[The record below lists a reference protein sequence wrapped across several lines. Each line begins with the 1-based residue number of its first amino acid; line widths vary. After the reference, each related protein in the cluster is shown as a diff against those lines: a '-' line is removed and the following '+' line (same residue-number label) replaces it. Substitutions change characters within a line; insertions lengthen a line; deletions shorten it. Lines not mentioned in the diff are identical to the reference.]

1 MIILVDPCLATN
13 FQSFRDLLRYN
24 ILSVRGRSHCSW
36 VKFLL
41 VSVPAPTVPLTNDEG
56 RKTALGTRV
65 LLSGDLKHRVQVVGE
80 TQVPF
85 AVGPGVEPLVS
96 AVAASVAPEI
106 QQKSNDQI
114 GKPDR
119 VEVSRLTGLL

>member
-24 ILSVRGRSHCSW
+24 ILSVRARSHCSW
-36 VKFLL
+36 VKFLSL
-41 VSVPAPTVPLTNDEG
+41 VSVPAPTVPLTDDEG
-56 RKTALGTRV
+56 RKTASGTRV
-65 LLSGDLKHRVQVVGE
+65 LLSGDLKHRVLVVGE

-85 AVGPGVEPLVS
+85 AVGPGVEPLVA

-106 QQKSNDQI
+106 QQ
-114 GKPDR
+114 
-119 VEVSRLTGLL
+119 